1 MGAMATKSGD
11 KTRILVVD
19 DHPLLREALASVIN
33 RQKDFVCC
41 GVAGSALEAQKA
53 VSILQPDLVL
63 LDLWLNGGD
72 GLELI
77 KSFKSQFPSLQILVL
92 SQFDEALYAE
102 RSLRAGALGYVMKE
116 QPSKE
121 VLAAIRTVLGG
132 EIYVSP
138 RVAAR
143 VLHKACEMKRENRN
157 GRVENLT
164 DRELQVLQLLGA
176 GMSTRK
182 IADELTLSFKTV
194 ETHRENIKRKLGLG
208 DAVELI
214 RYAADWVRGQSFSSS
229 RGIPQAVEEVSS

>member
-1 MGAMATKSGD
+1 
-11 KTRILVVD
+11 VD
-19 DHPLLREALASVIN
+19 DHPLLREALAAVIN
-33 RQKDFVCC
+33 RQSDFVCC
-41 GVAGSALEAQKA
+41 GEAGSAIETQKA
-53 VSILQPDLVL
+53 VSVLQPDLVL

-77 KSFKSQFPSLQILVL
+77 KALKSQFPSLHILVL

-102 RSLRAGALGYVMKE
+102 RALRAGALGYVMKE

-143 VLHKACEMKRENRN
+143 VLHKAIETKRENRN

-208 DAVELI
+208 DAVELV
-214 RYAADWVRGQSFSSS
+214 RYAAEWVRGQSFSSS
-229 RGIPQAVEEVSS
+229 RATPQPVEEVAN

>member
-1 MGAMATKSGD
+1 
-11 KTRILVVD
+11 
-19 DHPLLREALASVIN
+19 
-33 RQKDFVCC
+33 
-41 GVAGSALEAQKA
+41 
-53 VSILQPDLVL
+53 
-63 LDLWLNGGD
+63 
-72 GLELI
+72 
-77 KSFKSQFPSLQILVL
+77 
-92 SQFDEALYAE
+92 
-102 RSLRAGALGYVMKE
+102 
-116 QPSKE
+116 
-121 VLAAIRTVLGG
+121 
-132 EIYVSP
+132 
-138 RVAAR
+138 
-143 VLHKACEMKRENRN
+143 MKRENRN